1 MGKYLVISGLAA
13 TVLTAGLAAGQPA
26 SAQDAEEMKRLEG
39 VKSFLVEHGD
49 RMQEN
54 SNKMAEAASQ
64 YYGIIK
70 SEGFDYA
77 KAHADHSEGIA
88 DLVQTMKEQWLKAHN
103 NYEAVEGIVAGIPS
117 LAKYD
122 LIIDAGVPESEGP
135 DDVSPYD
142 MKLPDGKVMKQ
153 PGNIFHF
160 HLEPALWGTLAN
172 YVGMELDLNG
182 DGKVGLGEVLP
193 EANITYGAAKA
204 HAEWTAK
211 MMADVKA
218 WKPNRADTFT
228 AIVTMVPTVGDYFE
242 EWKASKFVTGDLPMF
257 VAQTRLV
264 DVKGIM
270 RSTQVMYFDGVSGI
284 VEAADS
290 SLDAQVKQGFL
301 ELLAFV
307 DGLYLRE
314 RAGET
319 FKPEEVDALGSEAQ
333 DMADRI
339 TALVTQAAKKLD
351 VELKL

>member
-1 MGKYLVISGLAA
+1 MHKRFVIVGFAA
-13 TVLTAGLAAGQPA
+13 TLLMAGLAAARPA
-26 SAQDAEEMKRLEG
+26 SAQDAEEMKRLEA
-39 VKSFLVEHGD
+39 VKGFLVQHGD
-49 RMQEN
+49 RLAEN
-54 SNKMAEAASQ
+54 SRKMSEAAAE
-64 YYGIIK
+64 YYDIVK

-77 KAHADHSEGIA
+77 KAHAEHGEAIT
-88 DLVQTMKEQWLKAHN
+88 DLIDTMKVQWLQAHN

-142 MKLPDGKVMKQ
+142 MTLPDGTVMKK

-160 HLEPALWGTLAN
+160 HLEPALWGTLPK
-172 YVGMELDLNG
+172 YVGMEVDLNG

-193 EANITYGAAKA
+193 EANITLGAAKA
-204 HAEWTAK
+204 HTEWSEK
-211 MMADVKA
+211 MMADVRA

-270 RSTQVMYFDGVSGI
+270 RSTQVMYFDGVSTI
-284 VEAADS
+284 VQAADS
-290 SLDAQVKQGFL
+290 SLDAQVRQGFL

-339 TALVTQAAKKLD
+339 TALVTQAAKKLN